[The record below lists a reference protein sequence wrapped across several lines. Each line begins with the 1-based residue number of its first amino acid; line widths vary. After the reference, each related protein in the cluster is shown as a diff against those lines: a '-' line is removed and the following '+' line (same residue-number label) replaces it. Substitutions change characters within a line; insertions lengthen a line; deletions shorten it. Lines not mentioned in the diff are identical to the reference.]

1 MSTNNFKRVFVWEM
15 PVRVFHWIT
24 VATVTALAI
33 TGFIIANPPAIQS
46 SVEATNSYWFGI
58 VRYIH
63 FLSAYLFFVNMI
75 MRIYW
80 SFAGNKFAHWSNF
93 WPFSKKRLKNVMHVL
108 KVDVLLMNE
117 DEHDLT
123 NLSVGHNAVAGFSYA
138 ILFLLALVQVFTGF
152 GDWATTVRL
161 PPRWVIPLPP
171 LPYLMIVLGC
181 PLITSQ
187 SSISNPLAA
196 QSVRRMGNNK
206 LLPAR
211 ATTCRTLCSSTAPEP
226 AAVPMLILLQMKT
239 MSSWRCLEQTAPT
252 LTAWAPAPAG
262 SGGWL
267 TAAI

>member
-152 GDWATTVRL
+152 GLYSDMAGWWFPKMFA
-161 PPRWVIPLPP
+161 WVVPALGGDFAARSWHHITMWI
-171 LPYLMIVLGC
+171 MIVFVMIHVYLVFFHDWLEGRGETSSMISGYKFVRKERIQDHES
-181 PLITSQ
+181 ITEQ
-187 SSISNPLAA
+187 AIRAID
-196 QSVRRMGNNK
+196 K
-206 LLPAR
+206 L
-211 ATTCRTLCSSTAPEP
+211 E
-226 AAVPMLILLQMKT
+226 KKEE
-239 MSSWRCLEQTAPT
+239 LENQK
-252 LTAWAPAPAG
+252 
-262 SGGWL
+262 
-267 TAAI
+267 

>member
-24 VATVTALAI
+24 VGTVTALTI
-33 TGFIIANPPAIQS
+33 TGFIIANPPALQS

-63 FLSAYLFFVNMI
+63 FISAYLFFINMI

-93 WPFSKKRLKNVMHVL
+93 WPFSKKRLKNVLHVL

-117 DEHDLT
+117 KEHDLT

-152 GDWATTVRL
+152 GMYSDMAGWWLPKMFAWVVPALGGDFAARSWHHITMWIMILFVMIHVYLVFFHDWLEGRGETSSMISGYKFVRKE
-161 PPRWVIPLPP
+161 RIQDHES
-171 LPYLMIVLGC
+171 
-181 PLITSQ
+181 ITEQ
-187 SSISNPLAA
+187 AIRAIDKLEKKEELE
-196 QSVRRMGNNK
+196 NK
-206 LLPAR
+206 
-211 ATTCRTLCSSTAPEP
+211 
-226 AAVPMLILLQMKT
+226 K
-239 MSSWRCLEQTAPT
+239 
-252 LTAWAPAPAG
+252 
-262 SGGWL
+262 
-267 TAAI
+267 